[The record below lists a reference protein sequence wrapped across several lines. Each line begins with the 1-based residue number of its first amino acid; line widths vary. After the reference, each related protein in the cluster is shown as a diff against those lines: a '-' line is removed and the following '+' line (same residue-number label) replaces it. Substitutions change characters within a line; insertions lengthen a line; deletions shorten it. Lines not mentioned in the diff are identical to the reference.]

1 MAEPGSAV
9 AGATIRVCGDIENDV
24 VRMRGID
31 SEQACGAR
39 NGRQRAGDGQ
49 VIKGEEIS
57 HAPADIVVRAGR
69 VPAHADSPDDLMSFG
84 VKGKAA
90 AKDVYATDFV
100 PNHRVRNCPVARGG
114 SRVGHAGIDGVAVLQ
129 SIKAAA
135 RLDGRIEVRSGQRQA
150 PGLARAIA
158 I

>member
-1 MAEPGSAV
+1 MAEAGSAV
-9 AGATIRVCGDIENDV
+9 ASATVWIGGDVENDV
-24 VRMRGID
+24 IRMRRIT
-31 SEQACGAR
+31 SEQACGTW
-39 NGRQRAGDGQ
+39 NGRQGARSGH
-49 VIKGEEIS
+49 VIKTEEIS
-57 HAPADIVVRAGR
+57 HPPADIVVRAGR

>member
-1 MAEPGSAV
+1 MNNARLGNRLPSHSGLDRRKSRRSGGVQARRMAEAGSAV
-9 AGATIRVCGDIENDV
+9 ASATVWIGGDVENDV
-24 VRMRGID
+24 IRMRRIT

-39 NGRQRAGDGQ
+39 NGRQGARSGH
-49 VIKGEEIS
+49 VIKTEEIS
-57 HAPADIVVRAGR
+57 HPPADIVV
-69 VPAHADSPDDLMSFG
+69 
-84 VKGKAA
+84 
-90 AKDVYATDFV
+90 
-100 PNHRVRNCPVARGG
+100 
-114 SRVGHAGIDGVAVLQ
+114 RVGHAGIDGVAVLQ